1 MNVFI
6 TTGTREFL
14 QKVKEKH
21 ADKKLYFMGNAE
33 HALLLHE
40 TPGKTIFS
48 SPRKFEVVDGRGEL
62 KEDGYVVMNNIP
74 VTEEGRPGFEF
85 RFKNRA
91 GLIEKEPGFTA
102 LRILRPLNSDTYVIL
117 TMWVDQRA
125 FTNWKNSNSFQSAHS
140 KNDKSLDNPDLN
152 KKIFSG
158 PAYVTQYSLITE
170 EDQ

>member
-21 ADKKLYFMGNAE
+21 ADQHLFFMGNAE

-40 TPGKTIFS
+40 TPGKTVFS
-48 SPRKFEVVDGRGEL
+48 SPRKYEVVDGRGEL
-62 KEDGYVVMNNIP
+62 KVEGYVVMNNIP

-91 GLIEKEPGFTA
+91 GLIEKEPGFSA

-117 TMWVDQRA
+117 TMWKDQEA
-125 FTNWKNSNSFQSAHS
+125 FMNWKNSSSFQTAHNKDH
-140 KNDKSLDNPDLN
+140 KNLDNPDFN

-158 PAYVTQYSLITE
+158 SAYVTQYSLISE

>member
-1 MNVFI
+1 MKVFI

-21 ADKKLYFMGNAE
+21 STERLYFMENVE

-40 TPGKTIFS
+40 TTDNTIFS

-117 TMWVDQRA
+117 TMWKNQGA
-125 FTNWKNSNSFQSAHS
+125 FTNWKNSNSFQSAHN
-140 KNDKSLDNPDLN
+140 KDNKSLDNPDLN

-158 PAYVTQYSLITE
+158 PAYVTQYSLINE
-170 EDQ
+170 ES